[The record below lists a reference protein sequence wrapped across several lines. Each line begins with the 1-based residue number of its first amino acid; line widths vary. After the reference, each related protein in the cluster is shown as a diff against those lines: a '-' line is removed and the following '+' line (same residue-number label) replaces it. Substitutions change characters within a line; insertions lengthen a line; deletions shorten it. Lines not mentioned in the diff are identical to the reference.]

1 MYIFV
6 FMWTPALT
14 SESDQVELPFGL
26 IFSTF
31 MVSCMAGS
39 SMFSMQVEKYKCE
52 QLGVV
57 VFGVAATAMAL
68 IAFSSSVTIKSI
80 AMNLFEM
87 TVGMY
92 FPIMGTLK
100 GHIVPENK
108 RAAIYNLFRIPLN
121 FIVVFSLL
129 TNLTPQQS
137 FFLNSMMLCTATV
150 LMIKLMKRRDSVGMA
165 KDTDTPDDEELRLLE
180 ENNNSD
186 HGNKNTNSGNGRKP
200 VIDSV

>member
-1 MYIFV
+1 
-6 FMWTPALT
+6 MWTPALT
-14 SESDQVELPFGL
+14 SKADKAELPFGL

-39 SMFSMQVEKYKCE
+39 SMFSIQIEKYKSE
-52 QLGVV
+52 QLAVV

-68 IAFSSSVTIKSI
+68 VAFSSSMTLKFV

-121 FIVVFSLL
+121 FIVLFSLL
-129 TNLTPQQS
+129 TDLTQTQS
-137 FFLNSMMLCTATV
+137 FTLNALMLGTATV
-150 LMIKLMKRRDSVGMA
+150 LMYMLMKRREKVGLS
-165 KDTDTPDDEELRLLE
+165 KDTDVGVEDEELYLLDE
-180 ENNNSD
+180 DKKASIEA
-186 HGNKNTNSGNGRKP
+186 
-200 VIDSV
+200 V